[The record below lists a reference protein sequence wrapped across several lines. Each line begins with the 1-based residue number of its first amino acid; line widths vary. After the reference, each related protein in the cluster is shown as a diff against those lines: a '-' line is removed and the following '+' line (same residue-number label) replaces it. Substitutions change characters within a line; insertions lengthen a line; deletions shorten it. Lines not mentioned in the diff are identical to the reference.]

1 LKRAIP
7 QEPKPESCQLPE
19 WDMLVHSDE
28 HQREGSEG
36 SRRVRNSAAMLGL
49 ALSVGAS
56 SIFFPRHKEA
66 AAAETPS
73 AIRLASRLSLGM
85 PLANLPDS
93 GSAGGSS
100 TYHTVAP
107 GQTLWQIAQVHG
119 VEIDVIKAA
128 NGVTPEST
136 LQPGQVL
143 RIPARPAPAVSA
155 PAPVA
160 PAPTASAPATPEPV
174 AEVPAIQAES
184 APEVS
189 EVNADLP
196 TDLTEK
202 SLLVTEA
209 EDLDEKSL
217 LVQESEDREPKLTAK
232 ADVLEPLEASQRPT
246 PIETSEELAEAPRR
260 DRSQVSFSIQPRAT
274 TNSANSAA
282 DSVEAE
288 ATADE
293 PVVEAPTEQIAVET
307 FEVETFEVETFE
319 VETFEVETFELDQPG
334 EAPTV
339 AASGRD
345 RSEVTVAEEE
355 GQLPEALLS
364 ETPIEV
370 ARLELPDLDGFESAE
385 DSIELESF
393 TQVEQS
399 SQQLAALIDQGERS
413 EQGDLLTEESAA
425 PTAAPSAQP
434 SAVSAYQIQPGDTLE
449 TIARAHGVDRNEI
462 AQANNLSNPDRI
474 FAGASLTI
482 PSTPQLAS
490 NASQPVA
497 VHPSLDSRFRPAEVA
512 PQEVPD
518 RPAAQ
523 IEDSRLRIARL
534 QATTLRSSSSDI
546 VRLRQQLLRSS
557 GLETVENREEA
568 ASAELAEPAEMT
580 GQEPESGTAI
590 AAVAPEAA
598 AEAATDLSAEP
609 DTEQL
614 VSQVRDLRQSS
625 GDRTAILARLQQN
638 RQTEAVTLET
648 PVEVE
653 TTEAPTEETQVAAAV
668 INPEFRNRN
677 RPQEVAPAEA
687 APEADGSVT
696 GEHAELM
703 AAAPLGSE
711 AYAPMN
717 NQPVGRQ
724 VSPGMPMLPDASEYL
739 PEAPN
744 RFDGFIWP
752 ASGVFTSG
760 YGQRWGRM
768 HRGIDIAGPVG
779 TPIVAAAPGV
789 VVTSGW
795 NAGGYGYMVDI
806 RHPDGTVTRYAHNS
820 RNMVRVGQEVRQGE
834 QIAAMGSTGFS
845 TGPHVHFEIHKPGQ
859 GTVNPMAHLPSR

>member
-1 LKRAIP
+1 MKRAIP

-143 RIPARPAPAVSA
+143 RIPARPAPAASA
-155 PAPVA
+155 PAPSA

-184 APEVS
+184 APKVS

-232 ADVLEPLEASQRPT
+232 ADVLEPLESSQRPT
-246 PIETSEELAEAPRR
+246 PTEASEELAEAPSR
-260 DRSQVSFSIQPRAT
+260 DRSQVSFSIQPRSTVDA
-274 TNSANSAA
+274 AA

-293 PVVEAPTEQIAVET
+293 PVVEAPTEQVA
-307 FEVETFEVETFE
+307 
-319 VETFEVETFELDQPG
+319 VETFELDQPG
-334 EAPTV
+334 EAPTTAV
-339 AASGRD
+339 SDRD

-385 DSIELESF
+385 DSVELESF

-413 EQGDLLTEESAA
+413 EQSDLLTEESAA
-425 PTAAPSAQP
+425 PTAEPAAQP

-482 PSTPQLAS
+482 PSTTQLAS
-490 NASQPVA
+490 SASQPVA

-546 VRLRQQLLRSS
+546 ARLRQQLLQSS
-557 GLETVENREEA
+557 GLETVEELEEA
-568 ASAELAEPAEMT
+568 AAAELAEPAEMT

-598 AEAATDLSAEP
+598 AEAATDVSAEP

-614 VSQVRDLRQSS
+614 VSQVRNLRQSS
-625 GDRTAILARLQQN
+625 GDRTAILARLQPN
-638 RQTEAVTLET
+638 RQTEAVTLEA
-648 PVEVE
+648 PVDVE
-653 TTEAPTEETQVAAAV
+653 TAEAPAEETQVAAAA

-687 APEADGSVT
+687 APEADGGVT